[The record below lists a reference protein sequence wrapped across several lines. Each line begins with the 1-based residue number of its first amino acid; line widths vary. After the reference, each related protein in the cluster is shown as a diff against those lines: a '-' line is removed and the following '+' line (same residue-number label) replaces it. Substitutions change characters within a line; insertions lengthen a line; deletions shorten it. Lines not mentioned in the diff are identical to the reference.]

1 MLYKNNLFTKN
12 LLLILFL
19 SLLFIKITHED
30 CQTHSFPEL
39 RFPKVITLL
48 NGYKLMIT
56 IKGIYSFYSN
66 LSTMAYSYNFTSD
79 QIPLDNIDKAKACIN
94 LGDISQFSGD
104 ENENN
109 YVLIYINNIVYVLT
123 EKGKVLFFQSL
134 SLIEGN
140 YQISLVA
147 YKYDNDIY
155 YFVIGYNNYINYDLC
170 LYYYKMIFTSENE
183 GNIILISKREEG
195 LEYNDYSYYSKSQ
208 TLSCNIMRLTSTGKA
223 LTCFLG
229 IMEAEQSFVAFSF
242 NPDKS
247 FEIILRSNIK
257 KEPDGQIIEYISSSV
272 NTDKTKSLVCYV
284 LKTSKGKCAY
294 YDINNNSL
302 SDIIIESNY
311 CSYNIISFHSDFFV
325 NINEFVF
332 SCTDGNDT
340 FLMKRFNENFDLIED
355 NNIYNGV
362 KISNCDNFSFF
373 SIVYLISYKVYSIFI
388 NTQCSND
395 NSDYTKIFMLSNS
408 SCIMPSGIKEEDD
421 EENLFQETEKIKTS
435 IITTEA
441 KIKTSILT
449 TYPKIET
456 TNPKIITT
464 YPKTKT
470 TNPKIIITN
479 IESYT
484 STQLNIFTEIKLA
497 TTDSE
502 ENKNTEYVDIPTI
515 QTEEKCKGIG
525 KINYNGKCICDKNN
539 GYYSIPS
546 STDKCYQKSEI
557 PKNLYYN
564 TNTESY
570 ELCYKTCGSC
580 NKSGD
585 YLENNCL
592 TCGLN
597 YIKEKENN
605 STNCV
610 EKCKFLYFYNNN
622 NQYSCTED
630 SQCPIEANLIIRS
643 KNKCISKCTNDD
655 INIFQYNGECISVC
669 PNGTE
674 PNKKN
679 ICQISNT
686 SICSLSDFTL
696 DLEGNI
702 VQDNV
707 KIVAKN
713 YAEEF
718 HYTENHISKYNS
730 LNFSMILYKNSSC
743 IDELKL
749 DITKIEYNSCIQ
761 QLKKDNN
768 ISEDKDLIIAIIDI
782 KRGDNPITSFGF
794 FNPDTGEKLDA
805 AKSCSEKS
813 LIMYENVINLLN
825 EPLTIQLLKE
835 QQIDIFNLSNEFYTD
850 VCFHFNS
857 PNGKDATLQDRI
869 KTFYP
874 NITLCDNNCKNKGIN
889 MTTMEA
895 MCECTFQDLLSAN
908 IFNNELIGN
917 NVLVRESLE
926 EITDMLSNLNLE
938 VLKCYKDIF
947 NFNYFKRNLGGIVII
962 VLFFFEA
969 ICAFFYYLISYKN
982 LKGFIYSL
990 TEKYILTK
998 KIEKK
1003 KNNIKKNVKFEKE
1016 IKNNPPIKSQ
1026 KKEGKSNII
1035 KNNNRKMTKGTIK
1048 VKFHIKNLKLKTEIN
1063 KSKKSNNN
1071 NYSFNSSNNANL
1083 LNKSNNKNEKAI
1095 KIYNKNNYKMYR
1107 TNKDKP
1113 ININININKQ
1123 NIINYINI
1131 KRDKR
1136 FEINIDEFL
1145 KTSYDNMDYDDIIDE
1160 DKRTFCQY
1168 FASKIKK
1175 NQKIINS
1182 FFISEFTKS
1191 KSIKILIFLLTID
1204 LYFLINGLFYSDSY
1218 ISEVF
1223 NSTEKETTFSFV
1235 TRSTYRFTYSTL
1247 VGQII
1252 SYLMEFFTVDEIYIK
1267 KILLKSKNNFVD
1279 LKTEIIDI
1287 LNSIQRKN
1295 NILIIINYI
1304 IIIFS
1309 WYYISCF
1316 NNVYPHIKTEWII
1329 SSLFIMTAVQIL
1341 SIIFV
1346 FLETCIR
1353 FISIKFESEKLF
1365 KLSLFFP

>member
-1 MLYKNNLFTKN
+1 
-12 LLLILFL
+12 
-19 SLLFIKITHED
+19 
-30 CQTHSFPEL
+30 
-39 RFPKVITLL
+39 
-48 NGYKLMIT
+48 MIN
-56 IKGIYSFYSN
+56 IKGIYSFDSK
-66 LSTMAYSYNFTSD
+66 LSTMTYSYNFTSN
-79 QIPLDNIDKAKACIN
+79 QIPFDNIDKAKDFIN
-94 LGDISQFSGD
+94 FGDISQFSGD
-104 ENENN
+104 EDENK

-134 SLIEGN
+134 SNKLGDFP
-140 YQISLVA
+140 ISLVA
-147 YKYDNDIY
+147 YKYDNNTY
-155 YFVIGYNNYINYDLC
+155 YFVLGYNNIQVSDLC
-170 LYYYKMIFTSENE
+170 FYYYKITFMNE
-183 GNIILISKREEG
+183 DEGVITLISQKEDR
-195 LEYNDYSYYSKSQ
+195 LKYNDYTYYINSKK
-208 TLSCNIMRLTSTGKA
+208 LSCNIMRITSVNKT
-223 LTCFLG
+223 LTCFFG
-229 IMEAEQSFVAFSF
+229 ITESEYSLFALSF
-242 NPDKS
+242 NPDQS
-247 FEIILRSNIK
+247 FQIILKSNIIS
-257 KEPDGQIIEYISSSV
+257 EPDDRIIPFISSSV

-284 LKTSKGKCAY
+284 LENSKGKCVY
-294 YDINNNSL
+294 YDINNNIL
-302 SDIIIESNY
+302 SGIIIESNY
-311 CSYNIISFHSDFFV
+311 CSCNIFAIHSNFFV
-325 NINEFVF
+325 NNNEFVF
-332 SCTDGNDT
+332 SCTNEDDK

-362 KISNCDNFSFF
+362 KIFNCNNFSFF
-373 SIVYLISYKVYSIFI
+373 SLVYLAPYKVYSIFI
-388 NTQCSND
+388 NTQCDND
-395 NSDYTKIFMLSNS
+395 NYDYIKIFMLSNS
-408 SCIMPSGIKEEDD
+408 SFIMPSGIREEDD
-421 EENLFQETEKIKTS
+421 EENLKQEKEKIKTS
-435 IITTEA
+435 IINV
-441 KIKTSILT
+441 KIKTSI
-449 TYPKIET
+449 PKIKTTIPKLITTFPKIKT

-464 YPKTKT
+464 
-470 TNPKIIITN
+470 N

-484 STQLNIFTEIKLA
+484 STRLNIFTTEIKLA
-497 TTDSE
+497 TIDSE
-502 ENKNTEYVDIPTI
+502 ENKNTEHVNIPTI
-515 QTEEKCKGIG
+515 QMEEKCKGIG
-525 KINYNGKCICDKNN
+525 KINYNGKCICDKKNE
-539 GYYSIPS
+539 YYYIPS

-585 YLENNCL
+585 NLENNCL

-597 YIKEKENN
+597 YIKEKEKN

-655 INIFQYNGECISVC
+655 INIFQYNGECLSVC

-674 PNKKN
+674 PNQKN

-702 VQDNV
+702 VQENV

-730 LNFSMILYKNSSC
+730 LNFNMILYKNSFC
-743 IDELKL
+743 IEELKL

-768 ISEDKDLIIAIIDI
+768 ISEYKDLIIAIIDI

-805 AKSCSEKS
+805 VKSCSEKNF
-813 LIMYENVINLLN
+813 IMYENVINLLN
-825 EPLTIQLLKE
+825 DPLAIQLLKE

-850 VCFHFNS
+850 VCFHFDP

-889 MTTMEA
+889 MTTMEVI
-895 MCECTFQDLLSAN
+895 CECTFQDLLSSN

-926 EITDMLSNLNLE
+926 EIADMLSNLNLE

-962 VLFFFEA
+962 AIFFFEA
-969 ICAFFYYLISYKN
+969 ICTFFYYLISYKN
-982 LKGFIYSL
+982 LKKFIYSI
-990 TEKYILTK
+990 TEKYILI
-998 KIEKK
+998 KIKEKK
-1003 KNNIKKNVKFEKE
+1003 KNNIKKNVKFKTE
-1016 IKNNPPIKSQ
+1016 IKNNPTIKTK
-1026 KKEGKSNII
+1026 KKESRSKE
-1035 KNNNRKMTKGTIK
+1035 NNNRKMTKKKIK
-1048 VKFHIKNLKLKTEIN
+1048 VKFHIKNLKLKTENN
-1063 KSKKSNNN
+1063 KSIKIYNN

-1083 LNKSNNKNEKAI
+1083 LNNSTNKNEKSI
-1095 KIYNKNNYKMYR
+1095 NIYNKNNYKMNR
-1107 TNKDKP
+1107 TNREKP

-1123 NIINYINI
+1123 SITNFINI

-1136 FEINIDEFL
+1136 LEINIEEFL
-1145 KTSYDNMDYDDIIDE
+1145 KTSYDNTDYDDIIDE

-1168 FASKIKK
+1168 FGAKIKK

-1182 FFISEFTKS
+1182 FCISEFTKS
-1191 KSIKILIFLLTID
+1191 KSIKILILLLTID
-1204 LYFLINGLFYSDSY
+1204 LYLLINGLFYSDSY

-1235 TRSTYRFTYSTL
+1235 TRSTNRFAYSTL

-1252 SYLMEFFTVDEIYIK
+1252 SYLTEFFTIDEIYIK

-1287 LNSIQRKN
+1287 LNSIERKN
-1295 NILIIINYI
+1295 NFLIIINYI

-1329 SSLFIMTAVQIL
+1329 SSFFIMTAVQIL
-1341 SIIFV
+1341 SIILS